1 MKELRM
7 LCAEDEQSRS
17 CWMTAFRIFKVILHC
32 LHHSTANMT
41 SSILLILCNAS
52 NLMAFIHYCSFS
64 FAVWDRIVPELQDSS
79 TKENFTFTLF
89 SSCGK
94 FTGVIVHVRIQSDLV
109 QVNDL
114 PSYVVCLHSCI
125 LTVTC
130 LCLPLEERIRELPR
144 GNGFL
149 REDRQSD

>member
-52 NLMAFIHYCSFS
+52 NLMAFIHCSVPFPLQYGIVLYQNYKIPQQRKTLLSHFS
-64 FAVWDRIVPELQDSS
+64 AP
-79 TKENFTFTLF
+79 
-89 SSCGK
+89 
-94 FTGVIVHVRIQSDLV
+94 
-109 QVNDL
+109 
-114 PSYVVCLHSCI
+114 VVSL
-125 LTVTC
+125 
-130 LCLPLEERIRELPR
+130 LE
-144 GNGFL
+144 
-149 REDRQSD
+149 